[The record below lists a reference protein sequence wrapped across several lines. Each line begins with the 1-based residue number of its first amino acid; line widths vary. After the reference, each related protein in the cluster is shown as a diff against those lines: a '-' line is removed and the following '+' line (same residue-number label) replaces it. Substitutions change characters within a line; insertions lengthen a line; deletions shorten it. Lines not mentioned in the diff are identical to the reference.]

1 MKEFGKEKNQMQS
14 TSSKKLIE
22 NLKKAVTEML
32 ILSCLNLQPM
42 SIDEIS
48 RCLDEKSHSI
58 CKIVYPYAAIHRL
71 LDTKYITETSN
82 RQMKDDRHR
91 QYYKITKKGI
101 QYLAELRAAYETFTQ
116 EVNNIFKFVNI

>member
-1 MKEFGKEKNQMQS
+1 MQS
-14 TSSKKLIE
+14 EHSHKLIE

-32 ILSCLNLQPM
+32 ILSFFQLKSMN
-42 SIDEIS
+42 IEEIS

-71 LDTKYITETSN
+71 LDAKYITETSN
-82 RQMKDDRHR
+82 RQIKDDRHR

-116 EVNNIFKFVNI
+116 AVNNIFKFVNI